1 MKDQALT
8 RVALVTAHY
17 PPDNGGG
24 IGTYTELLAEGLA
37 ESGHRVVVFAK
48 STTGADCS
56 EVRNGVRIERF
67 RQRDL
72 PRLEPRFPGW
82 WWSRFIGRRILAE
95 HRRDAFDV
103 VEFPNWE
110 APGYW
115 WGARRDGVPSFTRI
129 HTPFFESLEMAQQT
143 PSAADRFVCE
153 LERKAVCRSLGLT
166 ASTRF
171 HADSVAVRYDID
183 PARITILPLGI
194 QCGPE
199 PEFIEKKGPLE
210 ILYVSR
216 MEARKGTQTLLEAVP
231 EVLAEFPETRF
242 TLVGGDR
249 PHAPG
254 GHTFQHWFRANFPDH
269 ETSVTFRGHLPAE
282 ELAGCY
288 RGCDI
293 FCVPS
298 NYESFGLIFVEAMA
312 HGKPVVACSGGGIPE
327 VVAHGHT
334 GFLSEPRD
342 PAALA
347 ANLRLLCRDAALRRS
362 MGQEARRD
370 VLARFS
376 RERMVR
382 DTLAAYRA

>member
-1 MKDQALT
+1 M
-8 RVALVTAHY
+8 RVALVAAHY

-24 IGTYTELLAEGLA
+24 IGTYSELLAEGLA
-37 ESGHRVVVFAK
+37 AAGHKTVVFAK
-48 STTGADCS
+48 STNRADWT
-56 EVRNGVRIERF
+56 EKRNGVEIRRF

-82 WWSRFIGRRILAE
+82 WWGRFIGRKIFTE
-95 HRRDAFDV
+95 HKAAPFDV

-110 APGYW
+110 APGHW
-115 WGARRDGVPSFTRI
+115 WGKRRGGVGSVTRI
-129 HTPFFESLEMAQQT
+129 HTPYFETLEMSGKEPTAG
-143 PSAADRFVCE
+143 DKFVCE
-153 LERKAVCRSLGLT
+153 LEQKAVARSSVLT

-171 HADSVAVRYDID
+171 HADTVAARYGLELS
-183 PARITILPLGI
+183 RITILPLGI
-194 QCGPE
+194 NCGPE
-199 PEFIEKKGPLE
+199 PESREKSGPLE

-231 EVLAEFPETRF
+231 LVLAEFPDCRF

-254 GHTFQHWFRANFPDH
+254 GRNFEPWFRESFPAH
-269 ETSVTFRGHLPAE
+269 HAAVSFRGHVPFE
-282 ELAGCY
+282 ELSEHY
-288 RGCDI
+288 KGCDI

-312 HGKPVVACSGGGIPE
+312 HGKPIVACSGGGVPE

-334 GFLSEPRD
+334 GFLSPPRD
-342 PAALA
+342 AHALA
-347 ANLRLLCRDAALRRS
+347 QNLVQLCKDRTLRMT
-362 MGQEARRD
+362 MGAEARRD
-370 VLARFS
+370 VVARFS

-382 DTLAAYRA
+382 DTIAAYERA

>member
-1 MKDQALT
+1 M
-8 RVALVTAHY
+8 RVALVAAHY

-24 IGTYTELLAEGLA
+24 IGTYSELLAEGLA
-37 ESGHRVVVFAK
+37 AAGHGIVVFAK
-48 STTGADCS
+48 SSTGQDWT
-56 EVRNGVRIERF
+56 EHRNGVEIRRF

-82 WWSRFIGRRILAE
+82 RWGRFVGRKILAE
-95 HRRDAFDV
+95 HRASHFHA

-110 APGYW
+110 APGHW
-115 WGARRDGVPSFTRI
+115 WGTGRGGIGAVTRI
-129 HTPFFESLEMAQQT
+129 HTPYFETLELSGKTAT
-143 PSAADRFVCE
+143 AGDRFVCE
-153 LERKAVCRSLGLT
+153 LEQKSVTRSRVLT

-171 HADSVAVRYDID
+171 HADTVAARYGIELS
-183 PARITILPLGI
+183 RITILPLGI
-194 QCGPE
+194 NCGPA
-199 PEFIEKKGPLE
+199 PEVRDTNGPLD

-231 EVLAEFPETRF
+231 LVLAEFPDCKF

-254 GHTFQHWFRANFPDH
+254 GRSFEPWFRETFPEH
-269 ETSVTFRGHLPAE
+269 HSSVSFRGHVASD
-282 ELAGCY
+282 ELHDYYKA
-288 RGCDI
+288 CDI

-312 HGKPVVACSGGGIPE
+312 HGKPIVACAGGGVPE

-334 GFLSEPRD
+334 GFLSPPRD
-342 PAALA
+342 AHALA
-347 ANLRLLCRDAALRRS
+347 QNLIQLCKDRTLRLQ
-362 MGQEARRD
+362 MGAEARRD
-370 VLARFS
+370 VVARFS

-382 DTLAAYRA
+382 NTIAAYANA

>member
-1 MKDQALT
+1 MKDHASA
-8 RVALVTAHY
+8 RIALVAAHY

-37 ESGHRVVVFAK
+37 AAGHGVVVFAK
-48 STTGADCS
+48 STTGTDWN

-95 HRRDAFDV
+95 HRREAFDV

-115 WGARRDGVPSFTRI
+115 WGARRGGVPGVTRI
-129 HTPFFESLEMAQQT
+129 HTPFFETLEMAGRDPT
-143 PSAADRFVCE
+143 PADRFVCE
-153 LERKAVCRSLGLT
+153 LERKAVCRSVVLT

-183 PARITILPLGI
+183 PERITILPLGI
-194 QCGPE
+194 QCGSE
-199 PEFIEKKGPLE
+199 PELIDKSGPLE

-249 PHAPG
+249 PHALG
-254 GHTFQHWFRANFPDH
+254 GLTFERWFRANFPGH
-269 ETSVTFRGHLPAE
+269 ETSVAFPGHLPAG
-282 ELAGCY
+282 ELAACY
-288 RGCDI
+288 RRCDI

-327 VVAHGHT
+327 VVAHGRT

-342 PAALA
+342 SAALA
-347 ANLRLLCRDAALRRS
+347 ANLRLLCRDAGLRRT

-370 VLARFS
+370 VVARFS

-382 DTLAAYRA
+382 DTLAAYRL